1 MILTDSTSSKVG
13 PTNVNAIASAT
24 AAFRHFSVYLATTI
38 SQAITGSVGLIKN
51 GTGTLTLTGNNTY
64 TGGTTVRQG
73 TLSRDFAARSGGV
86 AVGSFAVNSGAT
98 LNLDNTNAVPGGLL
112 ITNFVLTGLG
122 SLTKTNTGSI
132 DIHTGGN
139 LTGFSG
145 LIDVQG
151 GALRLNNIGTNGNTA
166 GATLNIASGALL
178 DLRYDSTLAVDK
190 LTGSG
195 TLDHTL
201 ARNYPYLI
209 TIGGSNGSSQFDG
222 VIQNTATSGV
232 ISLTKTG
239 TGALL
244 LEGNLTYTGA
254 TSIVAGT
261 LRAKKTVG
269 ASTATA
275 TFTGGG
281 TSLSVAFN
289 VAPPSGVTAF
299 QFFQGTTTQTYASII
314 LSGVPVGTTATYTSA
329 TSTLAVTVP

>member
-13 PTNVNAIASAT
+13 PTNVATIASGT
-24 AAFRHFSVYLATTI
+24 SAFRQFMVYAATTI
-38 SQAITGSVGLIKN
+38 SRAITGSIGLIKN
-51 GTGTLTLTGNNTY
+51 GAGTLTLSGNNTY
-64 TGGTTVRQG
+64 TGGTTVSQG
-73 TLSRDFAARSGGV
+73 TLKEVFAARSGIV
-86 AVGSFAVNSGAT
+86 SVGSFAVVSGAT
-98 LNLDNTNAVPGGLL
+98 LNLDNTNTAVGGFL
-112 ITNFVLTGLG
+112 ISNFVLTGSG

-132 DIHTGGN
+132 DIYSVGN

-145 LIDVQG
+145 LIDVQS
-151 GALRLNNIGTNGNTA
+151 GAFRLNRTATDWNTA
-166 GATLNIASGALL
+166 GATLNIASGALV

-190 LTGSG
+190 LTGAG
-195 TLDHTL
+195 TLDHT
-201 ARNYPYLI
+201 YPKAYAYLV

-222 VIQNTATSGV
+222 VIQNTVTTGV

-261 LRAKKTVG
+261 LRAKKTVA

-299 QFFQGTTTQTYASII
+299 RFFQGTTTQTYASIT
-314 LSGVPVGTTATYTSA
+314 LSGVPVGTTATYASA
-329 TSTLAVTVP
+329 TSTLSVTVP